1 MDTETRDDHSLPYA
15 PVVWT
20 GALAIDALVWTTAV
34 TVARRLAPTCGIP
47 LSTVLA
53 LMAALLMTISLGA
66 AIAIV
71 LHVADRR
78 ERPKS

>member
-1 MDTETRDDHSLPYA
+1 MDTETRDNHFSPYA
-15 PVVWT
+15 PVIWT
-20 GALAIDALVWTTAV
+20 GALAIDALVWATAI
-34 TVARRLAPTCGIP
+34 TIARRLAPTCGIP

-78 ERPKS
+78 ERPKN

>member
-15 PVVWT
+15 PIVWAGT
-20 GALAIDALVWTTAV
+20 LAIDALVWATAI
-34 TVARRLAPTCGIP
+34 TIARRLAPTCGIP

-66 AIAIV
+66 VIAIV
-71 LHVADRR
+71 LHVAERR
-78 ERPKS
+78 ERPKN